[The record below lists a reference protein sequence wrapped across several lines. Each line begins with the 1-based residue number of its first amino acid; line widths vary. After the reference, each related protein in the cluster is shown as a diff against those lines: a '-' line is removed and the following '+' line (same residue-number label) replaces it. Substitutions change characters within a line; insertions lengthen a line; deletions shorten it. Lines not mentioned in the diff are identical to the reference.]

1 MVTSFLRNTMEQA
14 IGVDYNI
21 NKTLKIVIILAWQ

>member
-14 IGVDYNI
+14 IGVEGF